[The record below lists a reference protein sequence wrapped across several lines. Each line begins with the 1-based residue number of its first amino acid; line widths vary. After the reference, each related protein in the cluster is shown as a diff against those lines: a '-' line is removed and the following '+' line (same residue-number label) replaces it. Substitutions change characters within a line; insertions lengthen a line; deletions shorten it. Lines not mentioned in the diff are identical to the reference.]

1 METESNEALSPF
13 DINGEYDSINSAFPN
28 TQPRPTVGITAN
40 CDDCT
45 SKLAEA
51 YSKSIEAA
59 GAVPLAIPPTDNVQT
74 ILNTLTRIDALVLS
88 GGADINPLFAGEQ
101 PVQGIGG
108 INPGRDKFELLITRL
123 AFDRQIPILGIC
135 RGIQTLALALG
146 GNIHQDIYSLPES
159 KTLLRH
165 SQDAPRD
172 TPTHTVN
179 IAPGTLL
186 HKIYGNNS
194 IYVNSFHHQAVSTP
208 GKHLKVS
215 ATSSD
220 GITEAVESTEYKPVL
235 GVQWHPE
242 CLGANTGKNKTDK
255 VFSWLAHEAELYRK
269 ARKFHAAHITLDTHC
284 DTPMFF
290 SQGIDIRRRDP
301 KILVDLH
308 KMEEGGLDAS
318 IMAAYIPQGARDD
331 KGLAA
336 ATRMADGIFAK
347 IDQMVSEADGVELA
361 RTPAQLTSLKAQG
374 KHAIMKAIENGY
386 ALGKNIANVERY
398 ARQGIVYITLC
409 HNGDN
414 DICDSAAKTRNEHG
428 GVSEYGEKVIKEM
441 NRCGIMVDLS
451 HGGEKSFYDAIQI
464 SSLPIVCS
472 HASSRALCDH
482 PRNLSD
488 DQLRALSK
496 NGGVAQVTFYEGFL
510 RRDGKATV
518 TDAMNH
524 LEHMIEIAGIEH
536 VGIGSDFDG
545 DGGVPGI
552 ASASEMIN
560 ITKRLLAKRYSEDDI
575 ALIWGGNFLRV
586 MQQVQDA
593 AESR

>member
-215 ATSSD
+215 ATSPD

-347 IDQMVSEADGVELA
+347 IDQMVSEAEGVELA

-386 ALGKNIANVERY
+386 ALGKDIANVERY

-428 GVSEYGEKVIKEM
+428 GVSEYGEKVIKGM

-472 HASSRALCDH
+472 HASARALCDH

-518 TDAMNH
+518 ADAMNH

-560 ITKRLLAKRYSEDDI
+560 ITKRLLAKRYSEEDI

-593 AESR
+593 AELR